1 MINMHI
7 PDGVVDLWL
16 LITFWV
22 IVIAA
27 WAVTIIQSR
36 KTLNEDDSK
45 LPLLAIITAM
55 VFALQMLNFPIIA
68 GTSGHLLG
76 FVLIA
81 ILLSPTQALLSI
93 STVLAIQALIF
104 GDGGLVAMS
113 ANIFNM
119 GIVAMVGYFI
129 YFAIRKFS
137 DTDKGLYIATFTG
150 AYISVIAAA
159 IICGIEIGVSNLFPY
174 GIAVTI
180 PAMLF
185 WHVFIALGE
194 AAITLAIIIYLKKNR
209 PDLIPTMEDV
219 KLWW

>member
-1 MINMHI
+1 MHI
-7 PDGVVDLWL
+7 PDGAIDLWL

-22 IVIAA
+22 VVVIAWGLA
-27 WAVTIIQSR
+27 IIKSR
-36 KTLNEDDSK
+36 KALNEEESK
-45 LPLLAIITAM
+45 LPLLAIMTAM
-55 VFALQMLNFPIIA
+55 VFAIQMLNFPIIS

-81 ILLSPTQALLSI
+81 ILLSPAQALLSI

-129 YFAIRKFS
+129 YYAIRKFK
-137 DTDKGLYIATFTG
+137 DDNEGLYIGTFVG
-150 AYISVIAAA
+150 AYLSVIIASL
-159 IICGIEIGVSNLFPY
+159 ICGIEIGISTLFPW
-174 GIAVTI
+174 GIEATI

-194 AAITLAIIIYLKKNR
+194 AAITLAIIFYLQKNR
-209 PDLIPTMEDV
+209 PDLIPKTDEI

>member
-1 MINMHI
+1 MHI
-7 PDGVVDLWL
+7 PDGVLDLWL
-16 LITFWV
+16 LITFWIII
-22 IVIAA
+22 IVA
-27 WAVTIIQSR
+27 WAVAIIQSR
-36 KTLNEDDSK
+36 KTLSEDESK
-45 LPLLAIITAM
+45 LPLLAVLTAM
-55 VFALQMLNFPIIA
+55 VFALQMLNFPIVG
-68 GTSGHLLG
+68 GTSGHLIG

-119 GIVAMVGYFI
+119 GIVAMIGYVL
-129 YFAIRKFS
+129 YFVIRRFKDD
-137 DTDKGLYIATFTG
+137 DTGLFLATFAG
-150 AYISVIAAA
+150 AYLSVVTAA
-159 IICGIEIGVSNLFPY
+159 IVCGIEIGVSSLFPY
-174 GIAVTI
+174 GIAITI

-194 AAITLAIIIYLKKNR
+194 AAITLAIVVYLRKNR
-209 PDLIPTMEDV
+209 PDLIPTMDEV